1 MNYKLLFYILPF
13 PNEIISKIF
22 NMVKRYKYKKVERI
36 KQKIQIKE
44 IKQNK
49 LRQKF
54 NYHYYYH

>member
-13 PNEIISKIF
+13 PNEVISKIF

-36 KQKIQIKE
+36 KQKILIKE
-44 IKQNK
+44 VKQNK
-49 LRQKF
+49 LRHKF